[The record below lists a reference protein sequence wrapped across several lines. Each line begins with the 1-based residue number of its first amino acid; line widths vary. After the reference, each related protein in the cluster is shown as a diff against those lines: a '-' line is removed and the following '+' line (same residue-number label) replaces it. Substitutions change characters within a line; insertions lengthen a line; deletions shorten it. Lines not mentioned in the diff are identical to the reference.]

1 MTDIATARGPSL
13 NEGAPAILRPV
24 LDVIDRLGR
33 LDGWIAGGCLIALT
47 TLMIAEVVV
56 SAVANIV
63 YWLRAKGFAWLPAD
77 IPASVP
83 NAWEYSS
90 YLMAASFTFG
100 AAMTLRAGGHIRVTL
115 LLARLSPKHRRLL
128 EIVAALA
135 GTLLSGFLAYS
146 MVLFTWGSFSR
157 GATSINSDTP
167 IWIPQAL
174 ITFGIFLLSLQFFA
188 RFLQALCGLP
198 LEDPRMRVAGV
209 AE

>member
-1 MTDIATARGPSL
+1 MTDVTVARAPSL
-13 NEGAPAILRPV
+13 NDGAPAILRPV
-24 LDVIDRLGR
+24 LDAIDRLGR

-47 TLMIAEVVV
+47 ILMIAEVVV
-56 SAVANIV
+56 SAIANSV
-63 YWLRAKGFAWLPAD
+63 YFLRAKGLDWLPAE

-115 LLARLSPKHRRLL
+115 LLARLSPSRRRLL

-135 GTLLSGFLAYS
+135 GMLLSGFLAYS
-146 MVLFTWGSFSR
+146 MVLFTWGSYAR

-167 IWIPQAL
+167 VWIPQAL
-174 ITFGIFLLSLQFFA
+174 ITFGIILLSLQFFA
-188 RFLQALCGLP
+188 RFLQAACGLP
-198 LEDPRMRVAGV
+198 LEDPRLRVASV

>member
-1 MTDIATARGPSL
+1 MAAARGPSL

-24 LDVIDRLGR
+24 LDAIDRLGR
-33 LDGWIAGGCLIALT
+33 LDGWVAGICLIALT

-56 SAVANIV
+56 SAVANSV
-63 YWLRAKGFAWLPAD
+63 YWLRGKGFDWLPAD
-77 IPASVP
+77 LPASVP

-115 LLARLSPKHRRLL
+115 LLARLSPARRRPL
-128 EIVAALA
+128 EVIAALA
-135 GTLLSGFLAYS
+135 GLLMSGFLAYS
-146 MVLFTWGSFSR
+146 MVMFTWGSYAR

-167 IWIPQAL
+167 VWIPQAL
-174 ITFGIFLLSLQFFA
+174 ITFGISLLSLQFLA
-188 RFLQALCGLP
+188 RFLQAVCGLP

>member
-1 MTDIATARGPSL
+1 MTDMAAAPGPSL

-33 LDGWIAGGCLIALT
+33 LDGWVAGGCLIALT
-47 TLMIAEVVV
+47 TLMIAEVLV
-56 SAVANIV
+56 SAVANCV
-63 YWLRAKGFAWLPAD
+63 YWLRAKGVAWLPAD
-77 IPASVP
+77 IPAAVP

-115 LLARLSPKHRRLL
+115 LLARLSPPRRRLF

-146 MVLFTWGSFSR
+146 MVLFTWSSFAR

-174 ITFGIFLLSLQFFA
+174 ITFGIILLSLQFSA

-198 LEDPRMRVAGV
+198 LEDPRLRVASV

>member
-1 MTDIATARGPSL
+1 MTDSAEARGPSL

-24 LDVIDRLGR
+24 LDAIDRLGR
-33 LDGWIAGGCLIALT
+33 LDGWIAGGCLILLT
-47 TLMIAEVVV
+47 MLMITEVVV
-56 SAVANIV
+56 SAVANSV
-63 YWLRAKGFAWLPAD
+63 YWLRAKGVAWLPAD
-77 IPASVP
+77 MPASVP

-115 LLARLSPKHRRLL
+115 LLARLSPGRRRLF

-135 GTLLSGFLAYS
+135 GLLMSGFLAYS
-146 MVLFTWGSFSR
+146 MVMFSWGSYVR

-167 IWIPQAL
+167 VWIPQAL
-174 ITFGIFLLSLQFFA
+174 ITFGITLLALQFVA
-188 RFLQALCGLP
+188 RFLQAVCGLP
-198 LEDPRMRVAGV
+198 LEDPRLRVASV

>member
-1 MTDIATARGPSL
+1 MTDVAAARGPNL

-24 LDVIDRLGR
+24 LDVVDRLGR

-47 TLMIAEVVV
+47 ALMIAEVVV
-56 SAVANIV
+56 SAVANSI

-115 LLARLSPKHRRLL
+115 LLARLSPARRRLF

-146 MVLFTWGSFSR
+146 MVLFTWGSFAR
-157 GATSINSDTP
+157 GATSISSDTP

-188 RFLQALCGLP
+188 RFLQAVCGLP
-198 LEDPRMRVAGV
+198 LEDPRLRVASV